1 MIDNFHYL
9 DKNLEN
15 NETAALKSQLQSQ
28 IQTLENDFPIKLTST
43 TGFEN
48 VFLEQEKLYKN
59 RIAQKDEE
67 NSQLIAAN
75 EKSLQHLQNLREKLD
90 QSRLCLQ

>member
-1 MIDNFHYL
+1 M
-9 DKNLEN
+9 
-15 NETAALKSQLQSQ
+15 KSQLQCQ
-28 IQTLENDFPIKLTST
+28 IQSLENDFPIKLTST

-75 EKSLQHLQNLREKLD
+75 EKSLQQLQNLREKLD
-90 QSRLCLQ
+90 QSRLFLQ

>member
-1 MIDNFHYL
+1 M
-9 DKNLEN
+9 
-15 NETAALKSQLQSQ
+15 KSQLQCQ
-28 IQTLENDFPIKLTST
+28 IQSLENDFPIKLTST

-48 VFLEQEKLYKN
+48 VSLEQEKLYKN